1 MDATRRRPWLARDQ
15 SLNLSKAQ
23 TKGLE
28 MRTITLAAAPGVV
41 REHLQAVNAFDVDGI
56 VATFTQD
63 AYVNDNS
70 REIRGIEA
78 IRSFMA
84 KEFAGDS
91 VTVEPVE
98 VVEHYGD
105 IVVRGRYDGTYDKTN
120 LPDELILSSYF
131 AIRDDKIVS
140 LAIVHNQPSPY

>member
-1 MDATRRRPWLARDQ
+1 LTP
-15 SLNLSKAQ
+15 
-23 TKGLE
+23 
-28 MRTITLAAAPGVV
+28 
-41 REHLQAVNAFDVDGI
+41 
-56 VATFTQD
+56 D

-84 KEFAGDS
+84 KEFVGDS

-98 VVEHYGD
+98 VLNHYGD

-120 LPDELILSSYF
+120 LPDELIMSSYF
-131 AIRDDKIVS
+131 TIRDDKIVG
-140 LAIVHNQPSPY
+140 LAIIHNQPSPY

>member
-1 MDATRRRPWLARDQ
+1 
-15 SLNLSKAQ
+15 
-23 TKGLE
+23 
-28 MRTITLAAAPGVV
+28 
-41 REHLQAVNAFDVDGI
+41 
-56 VATFTQD
+56 
-63 AYVNDNS
+63 VNDNS

-84 KEFAGDS
+84 KEFVGDS

-98 VVEHYGD
+98 VLDHYGD

-120 LPDELILSSYF
+120 LPDELIMSSYL

-140 LAIVHNQPSPY
+140 LAIIYNQPTPY